1 MELCLSIHTL
11 MLLRSVMLIM
21 QVKFHVISHYK
32 LRRCKGD
39 RSIISS
45 IHHLNKEQL
54 TKCLASLYNLY
65 EVNRSSESVHDNEAE
80 FRSLYVL
87 LHLDCH
93 AQVLVNP
100 SFAFVIQSHFFDP
113 DLA

>member
-1 MELCLSIHTL
+1 MHTF
-11 MLLRSVMLIM
+11 MLLRSVILIL

-65 EVNRSSESVHDNEAE
+65 EVNRSSEFIHANEAE
-80 FRSLYVL
+80 FRSIYVL
-87 LHLDCH
+87 LHLDSH
-93 AQVLVNP
+93 TQLMVRVL
-100 SFAFVIQSHFFDP
+100 
-113 DLA
+113 LLL